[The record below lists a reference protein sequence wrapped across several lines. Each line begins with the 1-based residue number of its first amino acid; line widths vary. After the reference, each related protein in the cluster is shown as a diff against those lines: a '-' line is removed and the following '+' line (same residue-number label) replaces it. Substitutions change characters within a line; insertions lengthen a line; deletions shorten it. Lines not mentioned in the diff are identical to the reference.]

1 MIVSLH
7 EPRVIHL
14 PNNIT
19 LYPGA
24 NNVNTEMFM
33 ENAKHP
39 TIEKMIADGILSF
52 DEQVKGKET
61 PASQHLS
68 GLKLKE
74 ASDLVVQTIDSEL
87 LNSWL
92 KVEKRAP
99 VKAVIEKQ
107 LKALSD
113 PTVRRSGEP
122 EGESS
127 NPAHEELKPD
137 FSKD

>member
-14 PNNIT
+14 PNGIT
-19 LYPGA
+19 LYSGA
-24 NNVNTEMFM
+24 NNVNTEKFM

-39 TIEKMIADGILSF
+39 TIQNMIVEGIISF
-52 DEQVKGKET
+52 DEPVKGKEI
-61 PASQHLS
+61 PAAQHLAD
-68 GLKLKE
+68 LKPKE
-74 ASDLVVQTIDSEL
+74 ATDLVLQTIDSEL

-92 KVEKRAP
+92 KLEKRAA
-99 VKAVIEKQ
+99 VKTAIEKQ

-113 PTVRRSGEP
+113 PTIRRSGEP

-127 NPAHEELKPD
+127 NSAHEELKPD